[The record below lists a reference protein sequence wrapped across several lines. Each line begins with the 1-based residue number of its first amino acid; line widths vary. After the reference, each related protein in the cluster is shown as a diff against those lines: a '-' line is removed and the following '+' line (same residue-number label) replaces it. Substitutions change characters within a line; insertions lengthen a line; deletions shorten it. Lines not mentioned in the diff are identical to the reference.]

1 VDRSPIAADPGSVL
15 RTLTQ
20 FGRDLAGAYRP
31 VTVVDRA
38 ARAIHESLA
47 PSSLLIVLTD
57 PQWHRLTLAYAHNYA
72 NATPD
77 DPLIDAVIRGETRVL
92 TARDDQALTA
102 LGVALPPGVRWW
114 IGAPVVAAGRIVG
127 AISAGFAESAAHEA
141 WAGDFLATVAAQM
154 AVALE
159 NTRLLELLSS
169 GRREWEETVQVISQ
183 AFCVVDGSG
192 AIRRANRAFGE
203 LVNVPIP
210 SLTDQAWMG
219 VLPPA
224 WAEPVA
230 RALAAAD
237 GRTQVELR
245 AGTRLF
251 SLTAYRLGEAD
262 DGAVLVFEDQT
273 DKRRLQE
280 QLIQSEKMSAIGQLI
295 AGVAHDLNNPLASVV
310 GFADYLVEESGTT
323 PAHVRGPLRA
333 IRQEAERAASI
344 VRNLLTFAR
353 KHEGERRAHQ
363 VGPLLQNTLQLLRN
377 QLNAGKVDVAL
388 EVDDQL
394 PAVVMDKNQIQQV
407 FVNLIHNA
415 AQAIQASGVGARI
428 AVRASRWTG
437 GVTVT
442 IADDGPGVP
451 AEFAER
457 IFEPFFTTKAEGE
470 GTGLGLSICQ
480 GIVKE
485 HGGRLS
491 YARGRP
497 EGGAVFR
504 IELPSGSEPGEPEAA
519 TPPEHGPL
527 RVLVVDDEP
536 HILYYMVA
544 TLESWGHTVAVAQD
558 GAAAARELERRPVDV
573 IVCDLRMPGLGGR
586 DFYHTLREERPAL
599 AQRVIFATGDT
610 VQGDAQQFLESAGQP
625 YLRKPFTLA
634 ELRAALAQA
643 AAR

>member
-1 VDRSPIAADPGSVL
+1 MTAADPGSVL
-15 RTLTQ
+15 RALTQ
-20 FGRDLAGAYRP
+20 LGRDLAGAYRP
-31 VTVVDRA
+31 ATVVDRA

-47 PSSLLIVLTD
+47 PSGLLIVLTD
-57 PQWHRLTLAYAHNYA
+57 PEWNRLTVAYSHNYA
-72 NATPD
+72 NAAPD
-77 DPLIDAVIRGETRVL
+77 DPLIDAVIRGPSRVL
-92 TARDDQALTA
+92 TPRDEQALA
-102 LGVALPPGVRWW
+102 SLGVALPASVAWW
-114 IGAPVVAAGRIVG
+114 IGAPVVAVGRIVG
-127 AISAGFAESAAHEA
+127 AISVVFAGPVSHQG
-141 WAGDFLATVAAQM
+141 WSGDFLAAVAAQT

-224 WAEPVA
+224 WAEPVT
-230 RALAAAD
+230 RALAAGD

-251 SLTAYRLGEAD
+251 TLTAYRLGQGD

-310 GFADYLVEESGTT
+310 GFADYLVEESGNT
-323 PAHVRGPLRA
+323 PAHIRGPLRA

-344 VRNLLTFAR
+344 VRNLLNFAR

-363 VGPLLQNTLQLLRN
+363 VGPLIQSTLQLLRN
-377 QLNAGKVDVAL
+377 QLNASKVDVAL
-388 EVDDQL
+388 DVDDQL
-394 PAVVMDKNQIQQV
+394 PSVVMDKNQIQQV
-407 FVNLIHNA
+407 FVNLINNA
-415 AQAIQASGVGARI
+415 AQAIQASGIGGRI
-428 AVRASRWTG
+428 GVRASRVTG
-437 GVTVT
+437 GVAVT
-442 IADDGPGVP
+442 IEDDGPGVP
-451 AEFAER
+451 VEFAER

-491 YARGRP
+491 YGRRRP

-519 TPPEHGPL
+519 APPEPGRL

-558 GAAAARELERRPVDV
+558 GAAASRELDRRPIDV
-573 IVCDLRMPGLGGR
+573 IVCDLRMPGVGGR
-586 DFYHTLREERPAL
+586 DFYHTLQEERPAL
-599 AQRVIFATGDT
+599 ARRVIFATGDT
-610 VQGDAQQFLESAGQP
+610 VHGDAQQFLESAGQP

-634 ELRAALAQA
+634 ELRAALARA